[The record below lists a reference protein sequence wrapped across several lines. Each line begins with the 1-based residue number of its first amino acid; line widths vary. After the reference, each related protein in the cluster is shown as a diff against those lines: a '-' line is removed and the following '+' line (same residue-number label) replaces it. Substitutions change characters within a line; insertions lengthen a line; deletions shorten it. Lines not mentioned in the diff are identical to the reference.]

1 MLKVLLGDPNAR
13 KLKRYRPDVVE
24 TNLLEEDIQPLS
36 DEDLAAKT
44 GEFKQRL
51 EKGESLEDILTEA
64 FAVVRE
70 ASRRVLGMRH
80 FDVQLIGGMVLH
92 AGQIAEMKTG
102 EGKTLVATL
111 PTYLNALTGKGAHVV
126 TVNDYLAR
134 RDAEW
139 MGQIHRFLGLEVGL
153 IQQGMSP
160 AERKRNYACDI
171 TYGTNSE
178 FGFDYLRDNMS
189 TSIEDVVQRP
199 FNFCVI
205 DEVDS
210 ILVDEARTPL
220 IISGQVERPSEKYT
234 RAAEVADKLNPDD
247 HYEVDEKARNVL
259 LNDEGFILAEELLG
273 VQDLFDPKDPWAH
286 YVFNAIKGKELFVKD
301 VNYIVRNGEVV
312 IVDEFTGRVMPGR
325 RWSDGLHQA
334 IEAKEHA
341 EIQPET
347 QTLASIT
354 YQNFFLLYPKLSGMT
369 GTAKTE
375 EAEFEKIYDLEVTVI
390 DTNKPS
396 QRRDLSDVVY
406 KTESG
411 DPERIAKD
419 CLEQVRAQKPVLIR
433 SSDLEKVRRI
443 KQILDANLGNNP
455 ARIAEL
461 SFKDQSDLLGWA
473 KKPGNVTLT
482 ASSDVETLV
491 KSEVEDIYTIGIQGK
506 WLQIAKEC
514 QEMHEQDRPVL
525 VGTTSVEKSELL
537 SSLLAQIGV
546 PHNLLNAKPENV
558 EREAEIVAQAGRSD
572 AVTIATNMAGRGTD
586 IILGGNADYM
596 ARLKLREYL
605 MPRIVKPEDDDLMVS
620 VPGTKGRSKSQGFGD
635 SQKKVKTW
643 KASPDIFPTEL
654 SAETDGFLKETVDF
668 AVETYGDRS
677 LPELEA
683 EDKVAIAA
691 EKAPTDDPVV
701 QKLREAYNL
710 ILKEYEEYTDD
721 EHDKVVAAG
730 GLHVIGTERHESRR
744 VDNQLRGRAGRQG
757 DPGSTR
763 FFLSLEDNLLRI
775 FGGDRVAG
783 LMNMF
788 RVEEDMP
795 IESGM
800 LTRSLENAQKK
811 VETYYY
817 DIRKQVFEYDEVMN
831 NQRRAIYA
839 ERRRVLEGQDL
850 KELVITYATRTMDD
864 IVEAYINP
872 ELPSEE
878 WKLPEMVDKVKEFVY
893 LLADLEPSQLEDL
906 SVGEIKTFLHEQVR
920 TAYDMKEAQVDQA
933 KPGLMREAERFFI
946 LQQIDTLWREH
957 LQQMDALRETVGLRG
972 YGQKDPLIEYKSE
985 GYEVFLDMMTG
996 IRRNVVYTLFQF
1008 QPQAQPQVKASQQVG

>member
-1 MLKVLLGDPNAR
+1 MLKALLGDPNAR
-13 KLKRYRPDVVE
+13 KLKRYKPDVVE
-24 TNLLEEDIQPLS
+24 INLLEEEIQPLS

-51 EKGESLEDILTEA
+51 EKGESLDDLLTEA

-92 AGQIAEMKTG
+92 EGQIAEMKTG

-111 PTYLNALTGKGAHVV
+111 PTYLNALTGKGAHIV

-139 MGQIHRFLGLEVGL
+139 MGQIHRFLGLDVGL

-160 AERKRNYACDI
+160 AERQRNYACDI

-178 FGFDYLRDNMS
+178 FGFDYLRDNMA
-189 TSIEDVVQRP
+189 TSIADVVQRP

-210 ILVDEARTPL
+210 ILIDEARTPL

-234 RAAEVADKLNPDD
+234 KAQEVAAALNGDE

-259 LNDEGFILAEELLG
+259 LSDEGFIRAEELLG

-286 YVFNAIKGKELFVKD
+286 YIFNAIKAKELFIKD

-396 QRRDLSDVVY
+396 RRRDLADVVY
-406 KTESG
+406 KTEM
-411 DPERIAKD
+411 AKWKAVAD
-419 CLEQVRAQKPVLIR
+419 
-433 SSDLEKVRRI
+433 
-443 KQILDANLGNNP
+443 
-455 ARIAEL
+455 
-461 SFKDQSDLLGWA
+461 
-473 KKPGNVTLT
+473 
-482 ASSDVETLV
+482 
-491 KSEVEDIYTIGIQGK
+491 
-506 WLQIAKEC
+506 EC
-514 QEMHEQDRPVL
+514 AEMHETGRPVL

-537 SSLLAQIGV
+537 SALLAEQSI

-558 EREAEIVAQAGRSD
+558 EREAEIVAQAGRSG

-596 ARLKLREYL
+596 ARLKIREYL
-605 MPRIVKPEDDDLMVS
+605 MPRIVKPEDDEAMMVS
-620 VPGTKGRSKSQGFGD
+620 VPGAKGRNKAQGFGD
-635 SQKKVKTW
+635 NKKVKTW

-654 SAETDGFLKETVDF
+654 SAEAEQALKEAVDF
-668 AVETYGDRS
+668 AVQTYGDRS

-683 EDKVAIAA
+683 EEKVAVAA
-691 EKAPTDDPVV
+691 EKAPTDDPVI
-701 QKLREAYNL
+701 QRLRDVY
-710 ILKEYEEYTDD
+710 IQIIHEYEQYTSA
-721 EHDKVVAAG
+721 EHNKVIEAG

-800 LTRSLENAQKK
+800 LTRSLEGAQKK

-850 KELVITYATRTMDD
+850 KELVISYAERTMND

-872 ELPSEE
+872 ELPPEE

-893 LLADLEPSQLEDL
+893 LLSDLEPAQLEDL

-920 TAYDMKEAQVDQA
+920 TAYDMKEAQVDQM

-957 LQQMDALRETVGLRG
+957 LQQMDSLRETVGLRG

-1008 QPQAQPQVKASQQVG
+1008 QPQAQPQVKTSQEVG

>member
-1 MLKVLLGDPNAR
+1 MLKNLLGDPNAR
-13 KLKRYRPDVVE
+13 KLKKYRPDVVE
-24 TNLLEEDIQPLS
+24 INLLEEDIQQLS
-36 DEDLAAKT
+36 DEALAGKT
-44 GEFKQRL
+44 VEFRARL
-51 EKGESLEDILTEA
+51 AKGEALDDLLPEA

-92 AGQIAEMKTG
+92 DGQIAEMKTG

-111 PTYLNALTGKGAHVV
+111 PSYLNALSGKGSHVV

-139 MGQIHRFLGLEVGL
+139 MGQIHRFLGLSVGL

-160 AERKRNYACDI
+160 AERKQNYGCDI

-178 FGFDYLRDNMS
+178 FGFDYLRDNMA
-189 TSIEDVVQRP
+189 TAMDDVVQRP
-199 FNFCVI
+199 FNYCVI

-234 RAAEVADKLNPDD
+234 RAAEVGRELQADE

-259 LNDEGFILAEELLG
+259 LTDEGFIQAEELLG

-286 YVFNAIKGKELFVKD
+286 YIFNAIKGKELFTKD
-301 VNYIVRNGEVV
+301 VNYIVRNDEIV

-334 IEAKEHA
+334 IEAKEHV

-375 EAEFEKIYDLEVTVI
+375 EAEFERIYKLEVTI
-390 DTNKPS
+390 IPTNRSLARK
-396 QRRDLSDVVY
+396 DLSDVVY
-406 KTESG
+406 KNE
-411 DPERIAKD
+411 EAKW
-419 CLEQVRAQKPVLIR
+419 RAV
-433 SSDLEKVRRI
+433 
-443 KQILDANLGNNP
+443 
-455 ARIAEL
+455 AE
-461 SFKDQSDLLGWA
+461 
-473 KKPGNVTLT
+473 
-482 ASSDVETLV
+482 
-491 KSEVEDIYTIGIQGK
+491 
-506 WLQIAKEC
+506 EC
-514 QEMHEQDRPVL
+514 AEMHEAGRPVL
-525 VGTTSVEKSELL
+525 VGTTSVEKSEVLSALL
-537 SSLLAQIGV
+537 NERGV

-558 EREAEIVAQAGRSD
+558 ERESEIVAQAGRSG

-586 IILGGNADYM
+586 IILGGNAEYM
-596 ARLKLREYL
+596 ARLKVREYL
-605 MPRIVKPEDDDLMVS
+605 MPRLVKPEDEDQFSVTT
-620 VPGTKGRSKSQGFGD
+620 VPGSKGRAPAQGFAPG
-635 SQKKVKTW
+635 KKVKTW
-643 KASPDIFPTEL
+643 KASPDIFPIDLSPQVIDEL
-654 SAETDGFLKETVDF
+654 KTTVDF
-668 AVETYGDRS
+668 AVATYGERS
-677 LPELEA
+677 LSELQA
-683 EDKVAIAA
+683 EDKLAVAA
-691 EKAPTDDPVV
+691 EKAPTDDPVI
-701 QKLREAYNL
+701 QKLRDVYNH
-710 ILKEYEEYTDD
+710 IRHEYEVFTSA
-721 EHDKVVAAG
+721 EHDAVVQRG

-744 VDNQLRGRAGRQG
+744 IDNQLRGRAGRQG
-757 DPGSTR
+757 DPGSTK
-763 FFLSLEDNLLRI
+763 FFLSLQDNLLRI

-783 LMNMF
+783 LMNAF

-800 LTRSLENAQKK
+800 LTRSLEGAQKK

-839 ERRRVLEGQDL
+839 ERRRVLEGNEL
-850 KELVITYATRTMDD
+850 KEMVIGYAEQTMDD
-864 IVEAYINP
+864 IVTAYINP
-872 ELPSEE
+872 ELPPEE
-878 WKLPEMVDKVKEFVY
+878 WKLPEMVGKIKEFVY
-893 LLADLEPSQLEDL
+893 LLADLTPEQLEDL
-906 SVGEIKTFLHEQVR
+906 SVGEIRTFLHEQAR
-920 TAYDMKEAQVDQA
+920 IAYDMKEAQVDQI

-946 LQQIDTLWREH
+946 LQQIDSLWRDH

-1008 QPQAQPQVKASQQVG
+1008 QPQPQTQVKASQQVG